1 VPVVDTFDVG
11 RNRNPIVK
19 WTCAFNGLM
28 STASLLLPLTA
39 ASESHVQ
46 TAAPTARVTATAS
59 VNFKIV
65 IPKVLSMQM
74 NDGNSLSLD
83 ARTVTIMSSG
93 HTVSLNA
100 TGRTANSTSAA
111 RGNVILSSA
120 ARKGIAQV
128 AQCSLDGKLSADS
141 RMTVCTVSTP

>member
-1 VPVVDTFDVG
+1 
-11 RNRNPIVK
+11 
-19 WTCAFNGLM
+19 M

-46 TAAPTARVTATAS
+46 TAAPTARAGAS
-59 VNFKIV
+59 AAVNFRIV
-65 IPKVLSMQM
+65 IPKVLSMQV
-74 NDGNSLSLD
+74 NDGAGLSLD

-93 HTVSLNA
+93 HTVSLSA
-100 TGRTANSTSAA
+100 TERTANPGSPA

-128 AQCSLDGKLSADS
+128 AQCGVDRTLSAGN

>member
-1 VPVVDTFDVG
+1 M
-11 RNRNPIVK
+11 K

-46 TAAPTARVTATAS
+46 SAAPTARVTATAS

-65 IPKVLSMQM
+65 IPKVLSLQM
-74 NDGNSLSLD
+74 SDGSPSLD
-83 ARTVTIMSSG
+83 AQTVTIMSNG
-93 HTVSLNA
+93 HNVSLNA
-100 TGRTANSTSAA
+100 TERTAKSGAHA
-111 RGNVILSSA
+111 GGNLILSSA

-128 AQCSLDGKLSADS
+128 AQCRLDNGLAAAG
-141 RMTVCTVSTP
+141 RMAVCTVSTP

>member
-1 VPVVDTFDVG
+1 
-11 RNRNPIVK
+11 VK
-19 WTCAFNGLM
+19 WTCVLNGLV

-65 IPKVLSMQM
+65 IPKVLSLQM
-74 NDGNSLSLD
+74 NDGSSLSLD
-83 ARTVTIMSSG
+83 AQTVSIMSNG
-93 HTVSLNA
+93 HNVSLSA
-100 TGRTANSTSAA
+100 TERAAKSSAHA
-111 RGNVILSSA
+111 GGSVILSSA
-120 ARKGIAQV
+120 ARKGIAQD
-128 AQCSLDGKLSADS
+128 AQCNFDKKRSADS

>member
-1 VPVVDTFDVG
+1 M
-11 RNRNPIVK
+11 K
-19 WTCAFNGLM
+19 WTRVLNGLM

-39 ASESHVQ
+39 GSESHVQ
-46 TAAPTARVTATAS
+46 SAAPTAAVTATAA
-59 VNFKIV
+59 VIFKIV
-65 IPKVLSMQM
+65 IPKVLSLQLD
-74 NDGNSLSLD
+74 DGRSLALD
-83 ARTVTIMSSG
+83 THSVSIMSNG

-100 TGRTANSTSAA
+100 TERTANSSSPS

-128 AQCSLDGKLSADS
+128 AQCSLDRKRSADS

>member
-1 VPVVDTFDVG
+1 M
-11 RNRNPIVK
+11 K

-28 STASLLLPLTA
+28 STVSLLLPLTA

-65 IPKVLSMQM
+65 IPKVLSLQM
-74 NDGNSLSLD
+74 SDGSLSLD
-83 ARTVTIMSSG
+83 AQTVTIMSNG
-93 HTVSLNA
+93 HNVSLTA
-100 TGRTANSTSAA
+100 TERTTKSSAHA
-111 RGNVILSSA
+111 GGNVILSSA

-128 AQCSLDGKLSADS
+128 AVCRLDNELAAG
-141 RMTVCTVSTP
+141 RMAVCTVSTP

>member
-1 VPVVDTFDVG
+1 M
-11 RNRNPIVK
+11 K

-28 STASLLLPLTA
+28 RTASLLLPLTA

-46 TAAPTARVTATAS
+46 TAAPTAAVTAPAS

-65 IPKVLSMQM
+65 IPKVLSLQLG
-74 NDGNSLSLD
+74 DGSGLSLD
-83 ARTVTIMSSG
+83 AHSVSIMSNG

-100 TGRTANSTSAA
+100 TERTANSRSLA

-128 AQCSLDGKLSADS
+128 AQCSLDKKRSADS

>member
-1 VPVVDTFDVG
+1 
-11 RNRNPIVK
+11 VK

-46 TAAPTARVTATAS
+46 TAAPTARVTAAAS

-65 IPKVLSMQM
+65 IPKVLSLQM
-74 NDGNSLSLD
+74 SDGSSLSLD
-83 ARTVTIMSSG
+83 AQTVTIMSSG

-100 TGRTANSTSAA
+100 TERTATSSSPA

-120 ARKGIAQV
+120 ARKGVAQV
-128 AQCSLDGKLSADS
+128 AQCSLDKKLSADR

>member
-1 VPVVDTFDVG
+1 
-11 RNRNPIVK
+11 VK
-19 WTCAFNGLM
+19 WTRLFNGLM

-46 TAAPTARVTATAS
+46 TEAATAAVTATAG

-65 IPKVLSMQM
+65 IPKVLSLQLG
-74 NDGNSLSLD
+74 DDSSLALD
-83 ARTVTIMSSG
+83 THSVNIMSNG
-93 HTVSLNA
+93 HNVSLNA
-100 TGRTANSTSAA
+100 TERTANLSSPA
-111 RGNVILSSA
+111 RGNVILSSS

-128 AQCSLDGKLSADS
+128 AQCSLDKKRSADS